1 MTDHNTPHPATA
13 QRLHGFGSTIFAE
26 MSALAAATG
35 AINLGQGFPDESGPS
50 SIIEAAVQAARSGI
64 NQYPAGH
71 GDPQLVEAVGAHQ
84 ERHYG
89 MALAPDQVVITTGAT
104 EAIAAAILGLVDPGD
119 EVVLIEPCYDS
130 YPAMVQFA
138 GGRARSV
145 KLAPPSFSIQAED
158 LEAVITPRTKV
169 LVCNS
174 PHNPTGR
181 VFSRSELATIATAAI
196 QHDLIVISD
205 EVYEHLTFDG
215 RQHLPIAALPGMFDR
230 TLTISSAGKTF
241 SFTGW
246 KVGWATGPADLVR
259 VVEGA
264 KNWLTYSSGAPFQRA
279 IAHGLNHE
287 EGFHEKLRE
296 ELSAK
301 RSLLSDGLS
310 SLGFEVFPSQGTYFV
325 MTDVSPLGF
334 ESALDFC
341 RASAE
346 SVGVVAIP
354 CHPFYPGNTTNTP
367 HVRWACCK
375 QESVLLEGLNR
386 LSRLK
391 Q

>member
-1 MTDHNTPHPATA
+1 MTNDYPPHPATA

-50 SIIEAAVQAARSGI
+50 SIIEAAVAAARSGI

-71 GDPQLVEAVGAHQ
+71 GDPQLIAAVADHQ
-84 ERHYG
+84 GRHYG
-89 MALAPDQVVITTGAT
+89 MTLAPDQVVITTGAT

-138 GGRARSV
+138 GGRVRSV
-145 KLAPPSFSIQAED
+145 RLSPPSFSIKAED
-158 LEAVITPRTKV
+158 VEAAITPRTKV
-169 LVCNS
+169 LICNS

-181 VFSRSELATIATAAI
+181 VFSQAELSAIADAAI
-196 QHDLIVISD
+196 RHDLIVISD
-205 EVYEHLTFDG
+205 EVYEHLTFDDH
-215 RQHLPIAALPGMFDR
+215 QHLPIATLPGMFER
-230 TLTISSAGKTF
+230 TLTISSAGKSF

-246 KVGWATGPADLVR
+246 KVGWATGPADLVH

-287 EGFHEKLRE
+287 EGFHQQLRE
-296 ELSAK
+296 ELAAK
-301 RSLLSDGLS
+301 RSLLSAGLS
-310 SLGFEVFPSQGTYFV
+310 NLGLEVFPSQGTYFV
-325 MTDVSPLGF
+325 ITDVSPLGF

-341 RASAE
+341 RTSAE
-346 SVGVVAIP
+346 TVGVVAIP
-354 CHPFYPGNTTNTP
+354 CHPFYLGNTTEVAQ
-367 HVRWACCK
+367 VRWACCK
-375 QESVLLEGLNR
+375 QESVLLEGLSR
-386 LSRLK
+386 LSRLV